1 MSRPTSVLASLLC
14 ASFLLAGSPARAAN
28 PDWEAWM
35 TGPTATRVGGAKE
48 WHVNV
53 GVGLGFAPDYLG
65 SDDYVFHALPL
76 IDLEWRGA
84 YFLSTQRGLGLN
96 VIRNRQTKA
105 GPRLTLSPARNA
117 SENTDLTGMADLKSS
132 IELGAFVQHHTGP
145 WRFDADIKYGM
156 NEKGHKG
163 IVAGMGIALGGRLSE
178 DSSLIIGGNFHFAN
192 AQYMISNFGVA
203 AGEVLA
209 TRAAYSPTAGFLDFG
224 GWASLIYN
232 LSDNVYVSVDGR
244 GKLLA
249 DQASLSPITKEET
262 QYFIGSTVGYRF

>member
-1 MSRPTSVLASLLC
+1 MIRSLIVTACIL
-14 ASFLLAGSPARAAN
+14 GSAILWPSSSAHAAN

-35 TGPTATRVGGAKE
+35 TGPTATRIGGAKE

-53 GVGLGFAPDYLG
+53 GAGVGFAPDYLG

-76 IDLEWRGA
+76 VDIEWRGA

-117 SENTDLTGMADLKSS
+117 SENTDLTGMADIKRS
-132 IELGAFVQHHTGP
+132 IEIGVFAQHHSGP
-145 WRFDADIKYGM
+145 WRFDADIRYGM

-163 IVAGMGIALGGRLSE
+163 IIGGMGLALGGRLSE
-178 DSSLIIGGNFHFAN
+178 DSSLIIGGNFRFAN
-192 AQYMISNFGVA
+192 AQYLISNFGVSTSEVTA
-203 AGEVLA
+203 ARV
-209 TRAAYSPTAGFLDFG
+209 AYAPTAGFVDFG
-224 GWASLIYN
+224 AWASLIYN
-232 LSDNVYVSVDGR
+232 LNENIYVSIDGR
-244 GKLLA
+244 GSLLA
-249 DQASLSPITKEET
+249 DQASLSPITKEES